1 MDSVKAIAGRV
12 AIFVA
17 MHHACPLEGSPC
29 RVHLQARSFSN
40 LSFAMATTS
49 LDKSKIKFLL
59 LEGIHPSA
67 LDVIRAAGYS
77 QIETVAGALP
87 DDELK
92 RKIAD
97 AHFVGIRSR
106 TQLTEEVFAHAH
118 KLVAVGCF
126 CIGTNQVDLN
136 AARERGIAVF
146 NAPYSNTRSV
156 AELVLAEAI
165 LLLRGIPEKNAVAH
179 RGGWLKSADNAYEI
193 RGKTLGIVGYGSI
206 GTQLSVLAEGLGM
219 QVAFYDVVSK
229 LPLGNARQVHN
240 LHELLGQ
247 SDIVSLHVPELPS
260 TQWMI
265 GAAEISAMKPG
276 GILINA
282 ARGTVVEIEPLAQ
295 ALRDKKLLGAA
306 IDVFPVEPR
315 TNKDEFLSPLRGLDN
330 VILTPHIG
338 GSTIEAQANIGLEVA
353 EKLVKYS
360 DNGTSTSSV
369 NFPAVALP
377 AHTGKHRLLHIHRNV
392 PGVLS
397 EINRILADNHVNI
410 SAQYLQTNEAVGY
423 VVIDMDAASSDV
435 ALEKLAQVSG
445 TIRSRVLF

>member
-1 MDSVKAIAGRV
+1 MSK
-12 AIFVA
+12 
-17 MHHACPLEGSPC
+17 
-29 RVHLQARSFSN
+29 
-40 LSFAMATTS
+40 TS
-49 LDKSKIKFLL
+49 LDKSKIKFLM
-59 LEGIHPSA
+59 LEGVHPSA
-67 LDVIRAAGYS
+67 IEVLRAAGYS
-77 QIETVAGALP
+77 QIETLPKALQGE
-87 DDELK
+87 ELK
-92 RKIAD
+92 AKLAD
-97 AHFVGIRSR
+97 VHFLGIRS
-106 TQLTEEVFAHAH
+106 QSKLTADVLSAAP

-136 AARERGIAVF
+136 AARERGVAVF

-165 LLLRGIPEKNAVAH
+165 LLLRGIPAKNALVH
-179 RGGWLKSADNAYEI
+179 RGGWMKSAVHSHEI

-240 LHELLGQ
+240 LHELLGL

-369 NFPAVALP
+369 NFPEVALP
-377 AHTGKHRLLHIHRNV
+377 AHPGKHRLLHIHRNV